1 MPSRGGSKVFG
12 SRMLDSEV
20 LRSMGRSGDRFESI
34 RKSGEICLDSGRI
47 VESFERLFIFA
58 SPEAMIGDWEGY
70 SVTSK

>member
-1 MPSRGGSKVFG
+1 MRFLGRACLTARSCVRWAGLVIVSSPSARVA
-12 SRMLDSEV
+12 
-20 LRSMGRSGDRFESI
+20 RFVWTQ
-34 RKSGEICLDSGRI
+34 GV